1 MSRRRPSAAARGRS
15 LARRLAMQAL
25 YQWQLTGQS
34 AAEILAQFGESEE
47 SAGADLEY
55 FAELVRAVI
64 AGQGAL
70 DVEIGR
76 HADRPVE
83 QLDPVERAILW
94 CGVYELKDRLDV
106 PYRVVINEA
115 VELTK
120 RFGATDAHR
129 YVNALLD
136 RVAQEHRAAERRMPP
151 ASSTTT
157 E

>member
-1 MSRRRPSAAARGRS
+1 MTRRRPSGAVRGRS

-25 YQWQLTGQS
+25 YQWQLTAQT

-55 FAELVRAVI
+55 LGELVRSVI
-64 AGQGAL
+64 AGQASIEA
-70 DVEIGR
+70 EIAR
-76 HADRPVE
+76 HADRPVG
-83 QLDPVERAILW
+83 QLDPVERAILMI
-94 CGVYELKDRLDV
+94 GVHELMERLEV

-129 YVNALLD
+129 YVNALLE
-136 RVAQEHRAAERRMPP
+136 RVAQERRAAERRMPT
-151 ASSTTT
+151 AG
-157 E
+157 